1 MTTKT
6 KKRINITAD
15 ADVEAALVSSARR
28 DRMPVTTKAAE
39 LLRLALE
46 LEEDI
51 ALTSV
56 AEKRLSQ
63 KARLIPHEKVW
74 R

>member
-1 MTTKT
+1 MATKT

-15 ADVEAALVSSARR
+15 ADVEAALISSAKR
-28 DRMPVTTKAAE
+28 DRMPVTSKAAE

-46 LEEDI
+46 LEEDV
-51 ALTSV
+51 ALTSL

-63 KARLIPHEKVW
+63 KARFLPHEKVW